1 MLGTPMTPSW
11 QALAPKPDCKH
22 EAIPNPGVWAPA
34 QRSVSSLHL
43 CCLGASLHRPREQW
57 AQTRCPHRDS
67 KQTACPPLAA
77 EGARE
82 GLCEG
87 RGTLH
92 GMGGEAKQGPL
103 FKPGLLILPLEHLYP
118 QMTC

>member
-1 MLGTPMTPSW
+1 MGPDTVPAPGQ
-11 QALAPKPDCKH
+11 QADR
-22 EAIPNPGVWAPA
+22 V
-34 QRSVSSLHL
+34 
-43 CCLGASLHRPREQW
+43 
-57 AQTRCPHRDS
+57 
-67 KQTACPPLAA
+67 AA

-92 GMGGEAKQGPL
+92 GMGGGAKQGPL

-118 QMTC
+118 QLTC